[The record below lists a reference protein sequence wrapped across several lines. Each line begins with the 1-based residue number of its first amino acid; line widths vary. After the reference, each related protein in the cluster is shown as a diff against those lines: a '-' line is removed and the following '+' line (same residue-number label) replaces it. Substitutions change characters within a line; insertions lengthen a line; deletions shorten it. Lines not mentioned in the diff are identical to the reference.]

1 MENIIR
7 QIESPHFDEKKY
19 AGQIKRIAAI
29 AEEAEEKVNFASAHD
44 PEVLKAIDIVE
55 QFLRKTHRLCYGG
68 QAINAHLPAK
78 YKFYDPNVN
87 IPDYDFFTPDRTNDI
102 KQLVEYLRKA
112 GFSEI
117 SDREGMHEGTTKI
130 YVNYIPVAD
139 ITEIDPKLYELLA
152 ERQFIDDHI
161 SYLDS
166 NTLRMLMYL
175 ELSRPKGEVTRWE
188 KVYERLLLLNN
199 FDRVKK
205 CPTWEKKIPK
215 GLLTAHDVDSIMD
228 YIVEEQRVFAGADL
242 TGFYKSSLRSKKA
255 KSNPS
260 GKAKWLM
267 KTNSPILFYS
277 PDLETD
283 TKHMAYELQHSSS
296 HKTTITKVAAIGG
309 DLIPPMAIF
318 MRDKTPFLIIM
329 SQTACHSY
337 YSIPIGKN
345 KILRAASLDTLIV
358 LFFGISL
365 LKYKYLSLM
374 GLECLAKELVEISY
388 RARLKPDQ
396 FPFPFVSLDCAGH
409 QKRLP
414 SLIREKVLRIRATRK
429 KMKKLLLG
437 ENVEDKNFMNA
448 YETIK
453 KGRSL
458 RSLNKSVK
466 RVNNL
471 ERRKESTKE
480 EVGSRQGS
488 RKQEVGK

>member
-7 QIESPHFDEKKY
+7 QIQSPHFDEKKY
-19 AGQIKRIAAI
+19 AGQIQRIADI
-29 AEEAEEKVNFASAHD
+29 AKEAEEKVNFASAHD

-87 IPDYDFFTPDRTNDI
+87 IPDYDFFTPDRTADI
-102 KQLVEYLRKA
+102 KKLVDYLRKA

-139 ITEIDPKLYELLA
+139 ITEIDPKLYQLLF
-152 ERQFIDDHI
+152 ERKFTDDNI

-205 CPTWEKKIPK
+205 CPSWEKKIPK

-228 YIVEEQRVFAGADL
+228 SIVEEGRVFAGADL
-242 TGFYKSSLRSKKA
+242 TGFYKSSLRSKGKI
-255 KSNPS
+255 NRN
-260 GKAKWLM
+260 KAKWLM

-277 PDLETD
+277 PELETD

-296 HKTTITKVAAIGG
+296 HKTTITRVAAIGG

-318 MRDKTPFLIIM
+318 MRDNVPFLIIM

-337 YSIPIGKN
+337 YSIPIEKG

-388 RARLKPDQ
+388 RARLNPDK

-414 SLIREKVLRIRATRK
+414 SLIREKVMRIRATRK
-429 KMKKLLLG
+429 KMRKLLLG
-437 ENVEDKNFMNA
+437 QPVENKDFLNA
-448 YETIK
+448 YESMK
-453 KGRSL
+453 SGRSL

-466 RVNNL
+466 KANSI
-471 ERRKESTKE
+471 ERQEGSMKRD
-480 EVGSRQGS
+480 VGSQ
-488 RKQEVGK
+488 KQEVGK

>member
-7 QIESPHFDEKKY
+7 QIQSPHFDEKKY
-19 AGQIKRIAAI
+19 AGQIQRIAEI
-29 AEEAEEKVNFASAHD
+29 AKEAEEKVNFASAHD

-68 QAINAHLPAK
+68 QAINAHLPQK

-152 ERQFIDDHI
+152 ERKFTDDHI

-205 CPTWEKKIPK
+205 CPAWEKKIPK

-242 TGFYKSSLRSKKA
+242 TGFYKSSLRSKGKV
-255 KSNPS
+255 S

-277 PDLETD
+277 PDLEAD
-283 TKHMAYELQHSSS
+283 TKHMAYELQHSST

-337 YSIPIGKN
+337 YSIPVEKN

-437 ENVEDKNFMNA
+437 QNVEDKDFMNA
-448 YETIK
+448 YESMK

-466 RVNNL
+466 KANNS
-471 ERRKESTKE
+471 EGRK
-480 EVGSRQGS
+480 GS
-488 RKQEVGK
+488 RKGEVGNGK

>member
-1 MENIIR
+1 
-7 QIESPHFDEKKY
+7 
-19 AGQIKRIAAI
+19 
-29 AEEAEEKVNFASAHD
+29 
-44 PEVLKAIDIVE
+44 
-55 QFLRKTHRLCYGG
+55 
-68 QAINAHLPAK
+68 
-78 YKFYDPNVN
+78 
-87 IPDYDFFTPDRTNDI
+87 
-102 KQLVEYLRKA
+102 
-112 GFSEI
+112 
-117 SDREGMHEGTTKI
+117 
-130 YVNYIPVAD
+130 
-139 ITEIDPKLYELLA
+139 
-152 ERQFIDDHI
+152 
-161 SYLDS
+161 
-166 NTLRMLMYL
+166 
-175 ELSRPKGEVTRWE
+175 VTRWE

-199 FDRVKK
+199 FDRIKK

-242 TGFYKSSLRSKKA
+242 TGFYKSSLRSKGKPSEKLRSNKA
-255 KSNPS
+255 R
-260 GKAKWLM
+260 WLM

-388 RARLKPDQ
+388 RARLNPDK

-437 ENVEDKNFMNA
+437 QNVEDKNFMNA

-466 RVNNL
+466 KANNI
-471 ERRKESTKE
+471 EMK
-480 EVGSRQGS
+480 GSM
-488 RKQEVGK
+488 KA

>member
-1 MENIIR
+1 
-7 QIESPHFDEKKY
+7 
-19 AGQIKRIAAI
+19 
-29 AEEAEEKVNFASAHD
+29 
-44 PEVLKAIDIVE
+44 
-55 QFLRKTHRLCYGG
+55 
-68 QAINAHLPAK
+68 
-78 YKFYDPNVN
+78 
-87 IPDYDFFTPDRTNDI
+87 
-102 KQLVEYLRKA
+102 
-112 GFSEI
+112 
-117 SDREGMHEGTTKI
+117 
-130 YVNYIPVAD
+130 
-139 ITEIDPKLYELLA
+139 
-152 ERQFIDDHI
+152 
-161 SYLDS
+161 
-166 NTLRMLMYL
+166 
-175 ELSRPKGEVTRWE
+175 
-188 KVYERLLLLNN
+188 
-199 FDRVKK
+199 
-205 CPTWEKKIPK
+205 
-215 GLLTAHDVDSIMD
+215 
-228 YIVEEQRVFAGADL
+228 
-242 TGFYKSSLRSKKA
+242 
-255 KSNPS
+255 
-260 GKAKWLM
+260 M

-337 YSIPIGKN
+337 YSIPISKN

-388 RARLKPDQ
+388 RARLKPEQ

-437 ENVEDKNFMNA
+437 ENVEDKDFMNA
-448 YETIK
+448 YETMK

-466 RVNNL
+466 KANNM
-471 ERRKESTKE
+471 EMKRSMK
-480 EVGSRQGS
+480 V
-488 RKQEVGK
+488 